1 MSKNSLFEGGATNNN
16 FYFLLHRKF
25 FQIVFRCLSI
35 PLFCYLCI
43 MIVYHGTTS
52 KFDHFDL
59 THLGEGE
66 GKSKF
71 GVGHYASS
79 VYSTAALYAGKCK
92 GQTKYLYTLE
102 VPDLTDSNH
111 IVSAKP
117 PHKVIIEKAEGHIG
131 QIPDEAKCSGKAFR
145 KYIGNHLLGNKGTV
159 KKMIGSLSTEG
170 EIAVSKF
177 LYGIG
182 VLYLVWAQSQATP
195 DNGQINVAILDD
207 SIIEIKKIEEVELD
221 ERRKLKKKSSTSIAE
236 AIQKYYPEYWGDQV
250 YPIAQSMF
258 FHKKTDAHWILSNM
272 ASCPL
277 EIEGIP
283 FKSSEHL
290 FQTLKFA
297 TPESVLAVYNSNSP
311 KMTAKHYQ
319 KLGGHRREDWKQ
331 ILVDVMKFCLQQKYE
346 QCPEF
351 RKELDSTK
359 GFHIVELQD
368 AKNDKETTRAN
379 AWGVK
384 SKGQN
389 YEGPNLM
396 GRLLM
401 ELRDGEMR
409 YKLPDDWNKALII

>member
-1 MSKNSLFEGGATNNN
+1 
-16 FYFLLHRKF
+16 
-25 FQIVFRCLSI
+25 
-35 PLFCYLCI
+35 

-59 THLGEGE
+59 AHLGEGE

-71 GVGHYASS
+71 GVGHYAST
-79 VYSTAALYAGKCK
+79 VYDTAALYAGKCK
-92 GQTKYLYTLE
+92 GKTKYVYTLD
-102 VPDLTDSNH
+102 VPELTDSNH

-117 PHKVIIEKAEGHIG
+117 PHKSIIEKVEEQFG
-131 QIPDEAKCSGKAFR
+131 QIPDEAKSSGKYFR
-145 KYIGNHLLGNKGTV
+145 KYIGNLLLGNKGTV

-170 EIAVSKF
+170 EIKVSKF
-177 LYGIG
+177 LYEIG
-182 VLYLVWAQSQATP
+182 VLYLVWAQSQARP

-207 SIIEIKKIEEVELD
+207 SIIKIKKIEEVKLD
-221 ERRKLKKKSSTSIAE
+221 EKGKLKKKSSASIAD
-236 AIQKYYPEYWGDQV
+236 AIKNNYPEYWGDQV
-250 YPIAQSMF
+250 YPIAQSVF
-258 FHKKTDAHWILSNM
+258 FHKKTDNHWILSNM

-297 TPESVLAVYNSNSP
+297 TTESIIAVYRSNNP

-319 KLGGHRREDWKQ
+319 KLGGHRREDWEQ

-346 QCPEF
+346 QCLEF
-351 RKELDSTK
+351 REELESTK
-359 GFHIVELQD
+359 GYNIVELQD
-368 AKNDKETTRAN
+368 SKRDKETSRAN

-384 SKGQN
+384 TKGEN

-401 ELRDGEMR
+401 ELRDGTME
-409 YKLPDDWNKALII
+409 YKLPEDWNKVLVTIGRNE

>member
-1 MSKNSLFEGGATNNN
+1 
-16 FYFLLHRKF
+16 
-25 FQIVFRCLSI
+25 
-35 PLFCYLCI
+35 
-43 MIVYHGTTS
+43 MILYHGTTK

-59 THLGEGE
+59 AHLGEGE

-79 VYSTAALYAGKCK
+79 VYDTAALYAGKCK
-92 GQTKYLYTLE
+92 GETKYVYTIE
-102 VPDLTDSNH
+102 VPELTDFNH

-117 PHKVIIEKAEGHIG
+117 PHQVIIEKAEEQIG
-131 QIPDEAKCSGKAFR
+131 QIPDEAKSSGKSFR
-145 KYIGNHLLGNKGTV
+145 KYIGNLIIGNKGTV

-207 SIIEIKKIEEVELD
+207 SIITIKKIEEVELN
-221 ERRKLKKKSSTSIAE
+221 EKGKLKKKSSTSIAE
-236 AIQKYYPEYWGDQV
+236 AIKKYYPQYWGDQV
-250 YPIAQSMF
+250 YPIAQSVF
-258 FHKKTDAHWILSNM
+258 FHKKTDKHWILSNM

-277 EIEGIP
+277 EIDGIP
-283 FKSSEHL
+283 FKNSEHL

-297 TPESVLAVYNSNSP
+297 TPESIRAVYQSNNA

-319 KLGGHRREDWKQ
+319 KLGGHRREDWEQ

-346 QCPEF
+346 QCLEF
-351 RKELDSTK
+351 RTELERTN
-359 GFHIVELQD
+359 GYNIVELQD
-368 AKNDKETTRAN
+368 AKNDKESTRAN

-384 SKGQN
+384 SNGQN

-401 ELRDGEMR
+401 ELRDGKMK
-409 YKLPDDWNKALII
+409 YNLPDDWNKMLVIIGENE

>member
-1 MSKNSLFEGGATNNN
+1 M
-16 FYFLLHRKF
+16 FYYTPPAVEKYCLYHRKIIFKAYTVALILF
-25 FQIVFRCLSI
+25 FS
-35 PLFCYLCI
+35 YLCI

-59 THLGEGE
+59 DHLGEGE

-79 VYSTAALYAGKCK
+79 VYDTAALYAGKCK
-92 GQTKYLYTLE
+92 GKTKYVYTLE
-102 VPDLTDSNH
+102 VPDLTDTNH

-117 PHKVIIEKAEGHIG
+117 PHKTIIEKVEERFG
-131 QIPDEAKCSGKAFR
+131 QIPDEAKSSGKYFR
-145 KYIGNHLLGNKGTV
+145 KYIGNLLLGNKGTV

-170 EIAVSKF
+170 EIKVSKF
-177 LYGIG
+177 LYEIG

-207 SIIEIKKIEEVELD
+207 SIIKIKKIEEVELD
-221 ERRKLKKKSSTSIAE
+221 EKGKLKKKSSASIAE
-236 AIQKYYPEYWGDQV
+236 AIKKYYPEYWGDQV
-250 YPIAQSMF
+250 YPIAQSVF
-258 FHKKTDAHWILSNM
+258 FHKKTDNHWILSNM

-277 EIEGIP
+277 EIKGIP

-297 TPESVLAVYNSNSP
+297 TPESITAVYQSNNP

-319 KLGGHRREDWKQ
+319 KLGGHRRADWEQ

-351 RKELDSTK
+351 RKELERTK
-359 GFHIVELQD
+359 GCYIVELQD
-368 AKNDKETTRAN
+368 TQQDKESSRAN

-384 SKGQN
+384 TKGEN

-401 ELRDGEMR
+401 ELRDGTME
-409 YKLPDDWNKALII
+409 YKLPEDWDKALAAIGEN